1 MWIRP
6 NRLILSLKVTKSEF
20 KNLVMVKAH
29 HYFGFSNCCT
39 ILVSIILRDSING
52 KISQE
57 LLRVYNKASSQAGRS
72 QEMKPEFTITSKK
85 PKETQS
91 KTLFWDQKHHS
102 RFELQNDLIL

>member
-39 ILVSIILRDSING
+39 ILVSIILRDYKWENFS
-52 KISQE
+52 
-57 LLRVYNKASSQAGRS
+57 RASAGVQQSKFTSR
-72 QEMKPEFTITSKK
+72 TITGD
-85 PKETQS
+85 ETGV
-91 KTLFWDQKHHS
+91 HHYK
-102 RFELQNDLIL
+102 